1 MANGNKKN
9 NEPNDGQLTNN
20 RKALHDYIVLEQY
33 EAGIQ
38 LSGTEVKSCRAR
50 TVTLSEAYVDIVQ
63 GSAFL
68 VNAHIA
74 GYDHGNRFNHD
85 TRRRR
90 RLLLHRKE
98 LLKLSIQVK
107 EKGCT
112 IVPLKM
118 YLKHGLIKVAIA
130 LCKGKT
136 HEDKRETLRSRQ
148 DDMDARRAMRGDRN
162 L

>member
-1 MANGNKKN
+1 MADGKKKSSDHG
-9 NEPNDGQLTNN
+9 DGQLTNN
-20 RKALHDYIVLEQY
+20 RKALHDYIVLEQF

-38 LSGTEVKSCRAR
+38 LSGTEVKSCRVR
-50 TVTLSEAYVDIVQ
+50 TATLTEAYVDIVQ

-68 VNAHIA
+68 INAHIA

-90 RLLLHRKE
+90 RLLLHKKE

-112 IVPLKM
+112 IVPLRM

-130 LCKGKT
+130 LCKGKS

>member
-1 MANGNKKN
+1 MANGKKKSTDN
-9 NEPNDGQLTNN
+9 TDGVLTNN
-20 RKALHDYIVLEQY
+20 RRALHDYIVIEQY

-38 LSGTEVKSCRAR
+38 LSGTEVKSCRAK
-50 TVTLSEAYVDIVQ
+50 TVTLSEAYVDMMQ

-98 LLKLSIQVK
+98 LLKLAIQVK

-112 IVPLKM
+112 IVPLRM
-118 YLKHGLIKVAIA
+118 YLKHGLIKLSIA

-136 HEDKRETLRSRQ
+136 HEDKRETLRARQ

>member
-1 MANGNKKN
+1 MADGKKKN
-9 NEPNDGQLTNN
+9 KDNNDNLLTNN

-33 EAGIQ
+33 EAGSQ

-50 TVTLSEAYVDIVQ
+50 TVTLSEAYVDLAM

-90 RLLLHRKE
+90 RLLLHKKE

-112 IVPLKM
+112 IIPLRM
-118 YLKHGLIKVAIA
+118 YLKHGLIKVAVA
-130 LCKGKT
+130 LCKGKS

>member
-1 MANGNKKN
+1 MADAKKKHTD
-9 NEPNDGQLTNN
+9 PGDGMLTNN

-50 TVTLSEAYVDIVQ
+50 TATLSEAYVDIVQ

-90 RLLLHRKE
+90 RLLLHKKE
-98 LLKLSIQVK
+98 LLKLAIQVK

-112 IVPLKM
+112 VVPLRM

>member
-1 MANGNKKN
+1 MANGKKKSGDAG
-9 NEPNDGQLTNN
+9 ESLLSNN
-20 RKALHDYIVLEQY
+20 RKALHDYTVLEQY

-50 TVTLSEAYVDIVQ
+50 TVTLTEAYVDFVQ

-85 TRRRR
+85 TRRKR

-98 LLKLSIQVK
+98 LLKLMIQVK

-112 IVPLKM
+112 IVPLRM

>member
-1 MANGNKKN
+1 MANSKKSN
-9 NEPNDGQLTNN
+9 PGDSQLTNN
-20 RKALHDYIVLEQY
+20 RKALHDYIVLEKL

-38 LSGTEVKSCRAR
+38 LTGTEVKSCRAR
-50 TVTLSEAYVDIVQ
+50 TATITEAYVDIVQ

-107 EKGCT
+107 EKGLT
-112 IVPLKM
+112 IVPLGM
-118 YLKHGLIKVAIA
+118 YLKHGLIKVCIA
-130 LCKGKT
+130 LCKGKS
-136 HEDKRETLRSRQ
+136 HEDKRDTLRSRQ

>member
-1 MANGNKKN
+1 MCAKSKTEN
-9 NEPNDGQLTNN
+9 NDSQLASN
-20 RKALHDYIVLEQY
+20 RKAFHDYIVLEQL

-38 LSGTEVKSCRAR
+38 LTGTEVKSCRAR
-50 TVTLSEAYVDIVQ
+50 TITLSEAYVDIAQ
-63 GSAFL
+63 GSAWL

-90 RLLLHRKE
+90 RLLLHKKE

-118 YLKHGLIKVAIA
+118 YLKHGLIKLCIG

-136 HEDKRETLRSRQ
+136 FGDKRDTLRARQ
-148 DDMDARRAMRGDRN
+148 DEMDTRRAIRGDRN

>member
-1 MANGNKKN
+1 MANGKKKSYD
-9 NEPNDGQLTNN
+9 PGDGQLTNN

-50 TVTLSEAYVDIVQ
+50 TATLSEAYVDFIQ

-85 TRRRR
+85 TRRKR

-112 IVPLKM
+112 IIPLRM
-118 YLKHGLIKVAIA
+118 YLKHGLIKVAVA
-130 LCKGKT
+130 LCKGKS
-136 HEDKRETLRSRQ
+136 HEDKRETLRERQ

>member
-1 MANGNKKN
+1 MADGKKKSAA
-9 NEPNDGQLTNN
+9 PGDGQLTNT
-20 RKALHDYIVLEQY
+20 RTALHDYIVLEQL

-50 TVTLSEAYVDIVQ
+50 TVTLTEAYVDIVH

-112 IVPLKM
+112 IVPLRM

-130 LCKGKT
+130 LCKGKS

-148 DDMDARRAMRGDRN
+148 DDMDARRALRGDRN

>member
-1 MANGNKKN
+1 MADGKKKN
-9 NEPNDGQLTNN
+9 SGPGDGLLTNN

-38 LSGTEVKSCRAR
+38 LTGTEVKSCRAR
-50 TVTLSEAYVDIVQ
+50 TVTLSEAYVDMTQ

-74 GYDHGNRFNHD
+74 GYDHGNRYNHD

-90 RLLLHRKE
+90 RLLLHKKE
-98 LLKLSIQVK
+98 LLKLAIQVK

-112 IVPLKM
+112 IVPLRM
-118 YLKHGLIKVAIA
+118 YLKGGLIKLAIA
-130 LCKGKT
+130 LCKGKS
-136 HEDKRETLRSRQ
+136 HEDKRETLRARQ

>member
-1 MANGNKKN
+1 MADGKKKN
-9 NEPNDGQLTNN
+9 KDTGDNLLTNN

-50 TVTLSEAYVDIVQ
+50 TVTLSEAYVDMTR

-90 RLLLHRKE
+90 RLLLHKKE
-98 LLKLSIQVK
+98 LLKLAIQVK

-112 IVPLKM
+112 IIPLRM
-118 YLKHGLIKVAIA
+118 YLKHGLIKVAVA
-130 LCKGKT
+130 LCKGKS

>member
-1 MANGNKKN
+1 MANSKKKSADSG
-9 NEPNDGQLTNN
+9 DGLLTNN
-20 RKALHDYIVLEQY
+20 RKALHDYIVIDQY

-50 TVTLSEAYVDIVQ
+50 TVTLSEAYVDIMQ
-63 GSAFL
+63 GSAYL

-85 TRRRR
+85 TRRKR

-112 IVPLKM
+112 IIPLRM
-118 YLKHGLIKVAIA
+118 YLKHGLIKVAVA
-130 LCKGKT
+130 LCKGKS
-136 HEDKRETLRSRQ
+136 HEDKRETLRERQ

>member
-1 MANGNKKN
+1 MAEGKKN
-9 NEPNDGQLTNN
+9 KNIPGDGVLSNN

-38 LSGTEVKSCRAR
+38 LTGTEVKSCRAR
-50 TVTLSEAYVDIVQ
+50 TVTLSEAYVDMTQ

-90 RLLLHRKE
+90 RLLLHKKE
-98 LLKLSIQVK
+98 IQKLIGK
-107 EKGCT
+107 IAEKGYT
-112 IVPLKM
+112 LVPVEV
-118 YLKHGLIKVAIA
+118 YLSNGLVKVQIA
-130 LCKGKT
+130 LAKGKKLY
-136 HEDKRETLRSRQ
+136 DKRQ
-148 DDMDARRAMRGDRN
+148 DIAKKDLKREAQRDFKVNMRA
-162 L
+162 

>member
-1 MANGNKKN
+1 MPRQDPKDPVLA
-9 NEPNDGQLTNN
+9 TN
-20 RKALHDYIVLEQY
+20 RKAFHDYNVLERF

-38 LSGTEVKSCRAR
+38 LLGTEVKSCRAR
-50 TVTLSEAYVDIVQ
+50 TVTLTEAYVDFVQ

-85 TRRRR
+85 TRRKR

-98 LLKLSIQVK
+98 LLKLMIQVK

-112 IVPLKM
+112 IVPLRM

>member
-1 MANGNKKN
+1 MADGKKKN
-9 NEPNDGQLTNN
+9 ADSHDGQLTNN

-38 LSGTEVKSCRAR
+38 LTGTEVKSCRDK
-50 TVTLSEAYVDIVQ
+50 TVTLSEAYVDFIQ

-98 LLKLSIQVK
+98 LLKFSIQVK

-118 YLKHGLIKVAIA
+118 YLKHGLIKVAVA

-136 HEDKRETLRSRQ
+136 HEDKRETLRTRQ

>member
-1 MANGNKKN
+1 MAGNKKN
-9 NEPNDGQLTNN
+9 NEPNDGLLTNN

-38 LSGTEVKSCRAR
+38 LAGTEVKSCRAR
-50 TVTLSEAYVDIVQ
+50 TVTLSEAYVDMSQ

-90 RLLLHRKE
+90 RLLLHKKE
-98 LLKLSIQVK
+98 LLKLAIQVK

-112 IVPLKM
+112 VVPLRM

-148 DDMDARRAMRGDRN
+148 DDLDARRAMRGDRN

>member
-1 MANGNKKN
+1 MAGNKKN
-9 NEPNDGQLTNN
+9 NEPNDGLLTNN

-38 LSGTEVKSCRAR
+38 LAGTEVKSCRAR
-50 TVTLSEAYVDIVQ
+50 TVTLSEAYVDMSQ

-90 RLLLHRKE
+90 RLLLHKKE
-98 LLKLSIQVK
+98 LLKLAIQVK

-112 IVPLKM
+112 IVPLRM

-130 LCKGKT
+130 LCKGKS

-148 DDMDARRAMRGDRN
+148 DNLDALRAMRGDRN

>member
-1 MANGNKKN
+1 MVNGKKKSYD
-9 NEPNDGQLTNN
+9 PGDGQLTNN

-50 TVTLSEAYVDIVQ
+50 TATLSEAYVDFIQ

-85 TRRRR
+85 TRRKR

-112 IVPLKM
+112 IIPLRM
-118 YLKHGLIKVAIA
+118 YLKHGLIKVAVA
-130 LCKGKT
+130 LCKGKS
-136 HEDKRETLRSRQ
+136 HEDKRETLRERQ

>member
-1 MANGNKKN
+1 MADGKKKSSN
-9 NEPNDGQLTNN
+9 PGDGQLTNN
-20 RKALHDYIVLEQY
+20 RKALHDYIVLEQF

-38 LSGTEVKSCRAR
+38 LTGTEVKSCRAR
-50 TVTLSEAYVDIVQ
+50 TATLTEAYVDIVQ

-68 VNAHIA
+68 INAHIA

-98 LLKLSIQVK
+98 LLKLAIQVK
-107 EKGCT
+107 DKGCT
-112 IVPLKM
+112 IVPLRM
-118 YLKHGLIKVAIA
+118 YLKHGLIKVAVA
-130 LCKGKT
+130 LCKGKS
-136 HEDKRETLRSRQ
+136 HEDKRETLRARQ

>member
-1 MANGNKKN
+1 MADGKKN
-9 NEPNDGQLTNN
+9 KNIPGDGVLSNN

-38 LSGTEVKSCRAR
+38 LTGTEVKSCRAR
-50 TVTLSEAYVDIVQ
+50 TVTLSEAYVDMTQ

-90 RLLLHRKE
+90 RLLLHKKE
-98 LLKLSIQVK
+98 LLKLAIQVR

-118 YLKHGLIKVAIA
+118 YLKGGLIKLSVA
-130 LCKGKT
+130 LCKGKS
-136 HEDKRETLRSRQ
+136 HEDKRETLRARQ

>member
-1 MANGNKKN
+1 MADGKKKSAA
-9 NEPNDGQLTNN
+9 PGDGQLTNN
-20 RKALHDYIVLEQY
+20 RKALHDYIVLEQL

-50 TVTLSEAYVDIVQ
+50 TVTLTEAYVDIVH

-112 IVPLKM
+112 IVPLRM

-130 LCKGKT
+130 LCKGKS

>member
-1 MANGNKKN
+1 MANGKKT
-9 NEPNDGQLTNN
+9 DHGDSQLTNN
-20 RKALHDYIVLEQY
+20 RKALHDYIVLEKI

-38 LSGTEVKSCRAR
+38 LTGTEVKSCRAR
-50 TVTLSEAYVDIVQ
+50 TATITEAYVDIVQ

-107 EKGCT
+107 EKGLT
-112 IVPLKM
+112 IVPLGM
-118 YLKHGLIKVAIA
+118 YLKHGLIKVCIA
-130 LCKGKT
+130 LCKGKS
-136 HEDKRETLRSRQ
+136 HEDKRDTLRSRQ

>member
-1 MANGNKKN
+1 MANGKKKTSD
-9 NEPNDGQLTNN
+9 PGDGVLSNN
-20 RKALHDYIVLEQY
+20 RKALHDYIVLEQL

-38 LSGTEVKSCRAR
+38 LTGTEVKSCRAH
-50 TVTLSEAYVDIVQ
+50 TATLSEAYIDIVQ

-98 LLKLSIQVK
+98 LLKFSIQVK

-118 YLKHGLIKVAIA
+118 YLKHGLIKVAVA